1 MSSLANAAQ
10 RLGLIGDEALRIV
23 RTTVDGVAF
32 PPYWM
37 EERNHVFAIHT
48 GLEARGWECDEQ
60 VSGADLSSEIV
71 FDGVRVPVCIEVF
84 KGHTMQGATR
94 FGLGLR
100 ARRHFPIVFAVVLL
114 ADTVRSVQKRQT
126 LEGHINL
133 SLDLEISQRNRAF
146 YGASMFV
153 YI

>member
-84 KGHTMQGATR
+84 KGHTMQGAIR
-94 FGLGLR
+94 FGAALPH
-100 ARRHFPIVFAVVLL
+100 RRKYPIVFAVVLL
-114 ADTVRSVQKRQT
+114 
-126 LEGHINL
+126 E
-133 SLDLEISQRNRAF
+133 ERAYYYAHYYQF
-146 YGASMFV
+146 DDDDDHSSCLVTTDEWEKLVLG
-153 YI
+153 